1 NQNRIS
7 QTYELSGINIPI
19 DLWVLCELTID
30 YVFSGELSFIFIET
44 VGDENRNII
53 RPRVSWSR
61 TEQYPVVFACD
72 IKKGFNPGSRPNYTL
87 LIKYKECSMHVLILF
102 DVVPAVD
109 YDFVFVKV
117 HLGIF

>member
-1 NQNRIS
+1 SAPNIAKLTSIYDRFVFVWIPSCLTYFFVFRDIIPDKDVLMMSDRFTIEIHINQNRIS

-53 RPRVSWSR
+53 RPR
-61 TEQYPVVFACD
+61 
-72 IKKGFNPGSRPNYTL
+72 
-87 LIKYKECSMHVLILF
+87 
-102 DVVPAVD
+102 
-109 YDFVFVKV
+109 
-117 HLGIF
+117 